1 MKTDDAMTEESGYY
15 DTITGVKRRVVNN
28 KVWKL
33 KVKWDSVKTSYITLK
48 YIRKTNPM
56 EIEEY
61 KKYNKTN
68 KEPEFAWW
76 VLFSL

>member
-1 MKTDDAMTEESGYY
+1 MTVESGYY
-15 DTITGVKRRVVNN
+15 DTITGVKRRVVTN

-48 YIRKTNPM
+48 YIGKTNPM

-61 KKYNKTN
+61 TKYNKTN